1 MQEIHVD
8 QHVVGW
14 SAGRHVDHPCG
25 GGQISPWP
33 ARKVIDKNWPKLA
46 KTRRKLAKKGRFH
59 FTVTDLFSR
68 VCFRASFFSFLP
80 LLLATPLPPLFSA
93 PFCPFL
99 PLKSALFCREKGTE
113 QSLER
118 GSFRTDLFPKFGKEI
133 PSRNLLRIDTKISY
147 GESSL

>member
-1 MQEIHVD
+1 MLW
-8 QHVVGW
+8 GW

-25 GGQISPWP
+25 VQILPWP
-33 ARKVIDKNWPKLA
+33 ARKVIDKTWPKLA

-68 VCFRASFFSFLP
+68 VLFFLFCP
-80 LLLATPLPPLFSA
+80 LCWPPLFSPLFSA
-93 PFCPFL
+93 PFCPCL

-118 GSFRTDLFPKFGKEI
+118 GSFRTDLSPKFGKEI
-133 PSRNLLRIDTKISY
+133 PSRNLRENRS
-147 GESSL
+147 G